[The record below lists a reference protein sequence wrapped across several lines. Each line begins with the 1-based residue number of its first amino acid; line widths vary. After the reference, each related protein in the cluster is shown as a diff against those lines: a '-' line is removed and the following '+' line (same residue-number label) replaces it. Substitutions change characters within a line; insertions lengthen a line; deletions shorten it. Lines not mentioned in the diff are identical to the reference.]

1 MSKLIL
7 LRHGQSEWNQQKIFT
22 GWVDIPLSI
31 KGIDEAFEAGRKIAS
46 LPIDLIYCSTLL
58 RSLMTA
64 VLVMNV
70 HHSKKVPRVL
80 HSDGKGHE
88 GWQKCHSFEVE
99 EGLIPVI
106 CAWELNER
114 MYGEL
119 QGMNKDEMRKKYGEK
134 QVQIWRRSYDVPPP
148 GGESLKMTGERTL
161 PYFHKEI
168 LPQLQRGKNV
178 LISAHG
184 NSLRSILMDLERLNE
199 QEIVALE
206 VPTGKPILFEYKN
219 GLFIKE
225 PNVS

>member
-31 KGIDEAFEAGRKIAS
+31 KGIDEAFEGGRKIS
-46 LPIDLIYCSTLL
+46 HQPIDLIYCSTLL

-70 HHSKKVPRVL
+70 HHSKKVPRIL
-80 HSDGKGHE
+80 HPDEKGHE
-88 GWQKCHSFEVE
+88 GWQTCHSPEVE
-99 EGLIPVI
+99 EGLVPVI

-119 QGMNKDEMRKKYGEK
+119 QGMNKDEMREKYGPE
-134 QVQIWRRSYDVPPP
+134 QVQLWRRSYDIAPP
-148 GGESLKMTGERTL
+148 GGESLKMTCERTL

-168 LPQLQRGKNV
+168 IPQLKNGKNI

-184 NSLRSILMDLERLNE
+184 NSLRSILMELEDLDEK
-199 QEIVALE
+199 EIVARE
-206 VPTGKPILFEYKN
+206 VPTGEPMIFSYEN
-219 GLFIKE
+219 GIFT
-225 PNVS
+225 SDHDA